1 MSASI
6 KKTSEASSPD
16 WSAINRSFN
25 AKQRKAFNAFVA
37 RIRISSLLIEEGLEF
52 HRTFEEYPP
61 GHPMAQA
68 IKAIRE
74 LRHEISSIPVMLK

>member
-1 MSASI
+1 MRA
-6 KKTSEASSPD
+6 TPAPN
-16 WSAINRSFN
+16 WSAINRNFD
-25 AKQRKAFNAFVA
+25 AKQRKAFNAFIA
-37 RIRISSLLIEEGLEF
+37 RVRISSLLVEEGLEF
-52 HRTFEEYPP
+52 HRCSNEYPP